1 MTDRDEFVSAS
12 ELARM
17 GYCER
22 QVAFDASHGQRV
34 TVQQDQARDR
44 GLKAHAAFYDES
56 RRIAAASATKGRRV
70 RLERMGE
77 PPVERTPI

>member
-12 ELARM
+12 DLARM

-34 TVQQDQARDR
+34 TVEQERAGEEESAGGGEQADLAPPTHPAKRPR
-44 GLKAHAAFYDES
+44 GRPRK
-56 RRIAAASATKGRRV
+56 V
-70 RLERMGE
+70 RPAEA
-77 PPVERTPI
+77 

>member
-22 QVAFDASHGQRV
+22 QWGLP
-34 TVQQDQARDR
+34 QDVCS
-44 GLKAHAAFYDES
+44 E
-56 RRIAAASATKGRRV
+56 
-70 RLERMGE
+70 E
-77 PPVERTPI
+77 